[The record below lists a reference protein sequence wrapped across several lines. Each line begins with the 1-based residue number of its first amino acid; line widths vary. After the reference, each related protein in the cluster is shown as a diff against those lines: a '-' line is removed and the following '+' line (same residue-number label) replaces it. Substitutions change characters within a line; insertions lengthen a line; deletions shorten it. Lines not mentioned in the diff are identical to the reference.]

1 MENTH
6 TEEKHVTEEINDN
19 EPLPI
24 VIEKQPR
31 KKREK
36 QSEAQLETLRR
47 GRERLAEKRKQQ
59 REQRAIKNDP
69 VTQHVSALLEKCNH
83 ALQKLEEREQVQVQV
98 QPQVQQVEEV
108 QVQEVQKTR
117 RFYV

>member
-6 TEEKHVTEEINDN
+6 TEVQHVTEETNDN

-69 VTQHVSALLEKCNH
+69 VIQHVSAL
-83 ALQKLEEREQVQVQV
+83 QVQSQVQVQ
-98 QPQVQQVEEV
+98 QQEV
-108 QVQEVQKTR
+108 QIQEVQKPCK
-117 RFYV
+117 FYV

>member
-1 MENTH
+1 MENTLA
-6 TEEKHVTEEINDN
+6 EEKNVCEEVVDH

-31 KKREK
+31 KKRTK

-59 REQRAIKNDP
+59 REARAIKNDP
-69 VTQHVSALLEKCNH
+69 VTQHVSALLDKCNQ
-83 ALQKLEEREQVQVQV
+83 ALQKLEEREHVQVQEPV
-98 QPQVQQVEEV
+98 QVQQV
-108 QVQEVQKTR
+108 QPVQEVQKPR
-117 RFYV
+117 KFYV